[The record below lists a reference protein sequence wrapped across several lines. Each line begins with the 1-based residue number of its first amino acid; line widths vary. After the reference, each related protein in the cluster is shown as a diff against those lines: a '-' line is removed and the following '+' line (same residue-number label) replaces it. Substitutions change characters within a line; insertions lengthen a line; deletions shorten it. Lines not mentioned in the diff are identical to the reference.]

1 MLKMALLS
9 KNRYTELLRAQMSRD
24 NNKIVIK
31 VDQLAES
38 KQLIAEIKKLNKQLK
53 KLGNRKDQLRKNNG
67 YLNWE
72 AEREKVSKFEEDWDK
87 VDLVVDVARRN
98 KARAAMLKK
107 YKLWN

>member
-1 MLKMALLS
+1 MALLS
-9 KNRYTELLRAQMSRD
+9 KNRYKELLWAQLSRD

-53 KLGNRKDQLRKNNG
+53 KLGTRKDQLRKNNG